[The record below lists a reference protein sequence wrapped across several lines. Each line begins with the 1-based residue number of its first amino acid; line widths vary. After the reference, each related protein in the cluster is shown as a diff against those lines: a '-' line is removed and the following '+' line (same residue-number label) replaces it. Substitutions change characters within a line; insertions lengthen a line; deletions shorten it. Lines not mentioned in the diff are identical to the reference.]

1 MRHKHSAR
9 IIRLSNASLTLAD
22 PAEDITGRSVIDAN
36 GDDIGSV
43 DDLMI
48 DDLENKVRFIS
59 VTSAESLEMGQTKFL
74 IPVDAISRLT
84 GDTVYLYRLRNQV
97 IAAPKYKPD
106 VVEKEYLERLYDHYG
121 YTPCWIA
128 GYVYPDFPYY
138 A

>member
-1 MRHKHSAR
+1 
-9 IIRLSNASLTLAD
+9 
-22 PAEDITGRSVIDAN
+22 
-36 GDDIGSV
+36 
-43 DDLMI
+43 
-48 DDLENKVRFIS
+48 
-59 VTSAESLEMGQTKFL
+59 
-74 IPVDAISRLT
+74 
-84 GDTVYLYRLRNQV
+84 V